1 MKRSYESHNVSGLY
15 FAGGLQHAHDRRK
28 SAGGFIHGYR
38 YLALALFN
46 HLNVVYEKARW
57 PSVEIQTLSLADW
70 IIKVFYLPI
79 TVSINLSMCL
89 ALCLSR
95 LCFSSLSLSFS
106 LSLCFLC
113 HFVFFWLSLSLLSLA
128 LLLSICL
135 SVCLSVSFSLS

>member
-28 SAGGFIHGYR
+28 SAGGFIHVYR

-70 IIKVFYLPI
+70 IIKVSYHCVYQFVYVFSTLFI
-79 TVSINLSMCL
+79 TSVFF
-89 ALCLSR
+89 
-95 LCFSSLSLSFS
+95 FSVTFFFPVTLFS
-106 LSLCFLC
+106 LPLC
-113 HFVFFWLSLSLLSLA
+113 FFWLSLSLLPLA